1 MQVEF
6 EIDNDEL
13 VDAVVNSRVFNDAIS
28 DAVDEIIDYTELSK
42 NVFDEIKGDLSQII
56 IDDDDIL
63 QHFIDNITKHD
74 FIVDIMSSINE
85 LRDKNREL
93 LRKLTNIELAVER
106 QKNSVG
112 VWQKFKDWFLKG

>member
-1 MQVEF
+1 
-6 EIDNDEL
+6 
-13 VDAVVNSRVFNDAIS
+13 
-28 DAVDEIIDYTELSK
+28 
-42 NVFDEIKGDLSQII
+42 
-56 IDDDDIL
+56 
-63 QHFIDNITKHD
+63 
-74 FIVDIMSSINE
+74 MSSINE

>member
-13 VDAVVNSRVFNDAIS
+13 VDAVVNSRVFNDAVS
-28 DAVDEIIDYTELSK
+28 DAVDESIDYTELSK